1 MFNQGKSVIIIPRQ
15 YSMNVIRAN
24 QSGLVTGD
32 LRLSEGQLRLAIGE
46 NAVMIWFVVGT
57 DQFNFSTK
65 DDDYHKIELRRL
77 KRYVRSGEIES
88 ASPGGP
94 ILIDGVHLYPI
105 EVKYAGNIVC
115 PAYALLRRQG
125 SVTDAEKVP
134 YFFRSEAKRN
144 EVMQYLTR
152 F

>member
-1 MFNQGKSVIIIPRQ
+1 
-15 YSMNVIRAN
+15 MNCIRAN
-24 QSGLVTGD
+24 QSGVVSGD
-32 LRLSEGQLRLAIGE
+32 LQLSEEQLRFAIRN

-65 DDDYHKIELRRL
+65 DDDYHKSELRRL
-77 KRYVRSGEIES
+77 KRYLKSGQIES
-88 ASPGGP
+88 VSTGEP

-105 EVKYAGNIVC
+105 EVNYAGNIVC

-125 SVTDAEKVP
+125 LVSDADKVP

-144 EVMQYLTR
+144 EVIQYITR
-152 F
+152 A